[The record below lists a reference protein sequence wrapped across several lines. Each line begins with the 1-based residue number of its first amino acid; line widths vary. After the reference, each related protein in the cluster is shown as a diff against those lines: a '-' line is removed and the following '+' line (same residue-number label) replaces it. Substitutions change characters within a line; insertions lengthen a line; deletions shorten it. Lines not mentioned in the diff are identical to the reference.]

1 MLPAGAVRQ
10 VESPENWT
18 RFTREE
24 LRTMMTLWCIMP
36 APLMFGGEMT
46 KLDDF
51 TRRLITNEAVLE
63 MLKATFGGRPVY
75 TREEEAAW
83 MAPRRDGQG
92 CYVAL
97 FNLSDAE
104 RTLTLSPDALDLA
117 PCAATELWT
126 GESADP
132 GLLSARLSAHDAAVW
147 LVR

>member
-1 MLPAGAVRQ
+1 MCTA
-10 VESPENWT
+10 
-18 RFTREE
+18 
-24 LRTMMTLWCIMP
+24 
-36 APLMFGGEMT
+36 
-46 KLDDF
+46 F

-104 RTLTLSPDALDLA
+104 RTLTLSPDALGLA
-117 PCAATELWT
+117 PCAAAELWT
-126 GESADP
+126 GRPADP
-132 GLLSARLSAHDAAVW
+132 ALLSARLSAHDAAVW
-147 LVR
+147 LMR